1 MTKIFVKVT
10 MSFFCC
16 VLVYH
21 NKQSIYVCFS
31 EQLLLPIVPISQSV
45 TPKAHTSEA
54 VVNSRAVMLSMAIH
68 LRGRRPLVFFT
79 YTSSTSR
86 ERPKSVIFKS
96 LSLAMRILRQAK
108 SRWTIFKLA
117 KYSCKREGGVVKKE
131 GEAMEMD

>member
-1 MTKIFVKVT
+1 MPYHKQRFSGKGKLCIEQ
-10 MSFFCC
+10 SF
-16 VLVYH
+16 L
-21 NKQSIYVCFS
+21 VCFS
-31 EQLLLPIVPISQSV
+31 KPLLLPIVPISQSV

-96 LSLAMRILRQAK
+96 LSLAMRTLRQAK

-117 KYSCKREGGVVKKE
+117 KYSCTHEGEREGGR
-131 GEAMEMD
+131 EAGRGGRLQR